1 MKTNPLLWF
10 SAMALAVI
18 VPSTGLAFFIGGW
31 AYATSAAVALAAIA
45 GVFAL
50 LNRDLIP

>member
-1 MKTNPLLWF
+1 MKPLLWF

-18 VPSTGLAFFIGGW
+18 VPLVGLAFFIGGW
-31 AYATSAAVALAAIA
+31 AYAMPAAVGLGATA

-50 LNRDLIP
+50 LNRDLFQ

>member
-1 MKTNPLLWF
+1 MKPLLWF

-18 VPSTGLAFFIGGW
+18 VPLTGLAYALGGW
-31 AYATSAAVALAAIA
+31 AYAAPAAVGLGATA

-50 LNRDLIP
+50 LNRDLFQ

>member
-1 MKTNPLLWF
+1 MKPFLWF

-18 VPSTGLAFFIGGW
+18 APLTGLAFFLGGW
-31 AYATSAAVALAAIA
+31 AYAMPAAIALAATA